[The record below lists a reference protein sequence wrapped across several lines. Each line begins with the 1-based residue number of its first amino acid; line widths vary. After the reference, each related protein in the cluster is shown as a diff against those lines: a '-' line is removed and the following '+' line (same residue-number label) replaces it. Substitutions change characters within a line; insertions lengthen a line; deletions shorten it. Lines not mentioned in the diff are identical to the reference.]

1 MRDEGRAAETALP
14 LPGLAVQDVLLER
27 LAPQKLPVLGP
38 LEALG
43 CAAVCLQLDLFRHLP
58 LTLNHALRQAQDER
72 SETSSKANVAAN
84 EASSFRSASS
94 AVALSRCRCRG
105 GLGFAAAALRPA
117 REDGVHLVALHPR
130 RRFGHGHVGQ
140 LLDQTLENAPPDLG
154 MRHLAAAEEDRRL
167 DLVAVF
173 EEALDVLLLELVVV
187 LVDFRAEFDLLDLDH
202 LLVLAGLARALLLL
216 VLVLPEI
223 HDAAD
228 RRHGRRRDLDQVE
241 PLLLGDRE
249 GLWRRHDAELRA
261 GVVDHPD
268 FADPAAFV
276 HSGAVVAAWTSVE
289 SDKASLRG
297 YPVRSAG
304 RRELRGAV

>member
-1 MRDEGRAAETALP
+1 MRAL
-14 LPGLAVQDVLLER
+14 R
-27 LAPQKLPVLGP
+27 STR
-38 LEALG
+38 
-43 CAAVCLQLDLFRHLP
+43 LFRCRRRCC
-58 LTLNHALRQAQDER
+58 LR
-72 SETSSKANVAAN
+72 
-84 EASSFRSASS
+84 
-94 AVALSRCRCRG
+94 L
-105 GLGFAAAALRPA
+105 AAAALRPA

-130 RRFGHGHVGQ
+130 RCFGHGHVGQ

-167 DLVAVF
+167 DLVAVL

-187 LVDFRAEFDLLDLDH
+187 LVDLRPELDLFDLDH
-202 LLVLAGLARALLLL
+202 LLVLASLARALLLL

-228 RRHGRRRDLDQVE
+228 RRHGGRRDLDQVE

-268 FADPAAFV
+268 FADADAFV
-276 HSGAVVAAWTSVE
+276 HSGAVVATWTSVE
-289 SDKASLRG
+289 SDKASLRC
-297 YPVRSAG
+297 YPVSSTG
-304 RRELRGAV
+304 RRELGGAV